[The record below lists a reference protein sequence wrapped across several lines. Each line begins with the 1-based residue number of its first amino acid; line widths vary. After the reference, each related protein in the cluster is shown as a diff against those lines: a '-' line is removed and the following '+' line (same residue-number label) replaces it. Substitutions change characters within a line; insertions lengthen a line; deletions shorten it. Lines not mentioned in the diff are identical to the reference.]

1 MASGE
6 QHPVLRTD
14 GPFQDIEVV
23 ANEHMQFVCR
33 VREMPTPLRMIIKHK
48 PNGTN
53 SNDQAD
59 LWVFTSF
66 APEDSEGTGGVG
78 GGGTGAGKD
87 AGRKKYVNPK
97 KIMIESKGIIQA
109 KGDKRGPSQHGDR
122 QRRTGHDHS
131 GNNTSPLDAKA
142 RFNELLRSLNTTAF
156 NAGGSVG
163 CSSSTQK

>member
-33 VREMPTPLRMIIKHK
+33 VRDMPTPLRMIIRHK
-48 PNGTN
+48 QNGTN

-78 GGGTGAGKD
+78 GGGAGKD

-109 KGDKRGPSQHGDR
+109 GGDKRGPGVHDDKRKGG
-122 QRRTGHDHS
+122 GHDHHH
-131 GNNTSPLDAKA
+131 THHASPLDAKA
-142 RFNELLRSLNTTAF
+142 RFNDLLRSLNTT
-156 NAGGSVG
+156 SP
-163 CSSSTQK
+163 ST